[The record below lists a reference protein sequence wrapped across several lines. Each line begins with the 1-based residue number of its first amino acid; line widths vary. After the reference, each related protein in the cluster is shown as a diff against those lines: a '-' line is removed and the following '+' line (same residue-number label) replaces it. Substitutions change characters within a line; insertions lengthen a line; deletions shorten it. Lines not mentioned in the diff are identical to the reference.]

1 MNNIEHYRTF
11 FEEKEKSK
19 LYNSLVSVH
28 KLEKISDEIHDRYLN
43 ELLDAITLSL
53 SRNIAS
59 KDNPYHDMNKL
70 LTPRELKIFRKKLED
85 LIKKLKLQKN
95 RTLTSKI
102 DRLHSKARI
111 SHLDEL
117 DIEIDI
123 IINEMQGELLSGTTE
138 LLVDTVEKNYEK
150 TVYNFHKFVGFAIG
164 FKVLGEPVIE
174 KMLKHPWSG
183 LNYSDRITKNI
194 NNLKSS
200 VKEEV
205 IKTLAQRK
213 EVGEINKTLSKR
225 FKGHSKAFKKL
236 INTEQA
242 YMLVKVSEMAYSEL
256 GMDSYEYIATLDNR
270 TCNSCR
276 GLDGRVFKFK
286 DAQVGL
292 NFPPIHPMDRCSIAP
307 VIDTSSI
314 NTKKY
319 DRVNKN
325 MSFSEWKDKYYK

>member
-1 MNNIEHYRTF
+1 MNNIEHYRKY

-19 LYNSLVSVH
+19 LYNSLVYVH
-28 KLEKISDEIHDRYLN
+28 KLEKKSDEVHDRCLN
-43 ELLDAITLSL
+43 ELLDAIELSL

-70 LTPRELKIFRKKLED
+70 LRPIELQRFRSKLKKFLEKLEAQENKS
-85 LIKKLKLQKN
+85 LV
-95 RTLTSKI
+95 SKI
-102 DRLHSKARI
+102 NRLHSKARI

-117 DIEIDI
+117 NIEIDV
-123 IINEMQGELLSGTTE
+123 IINEMHEELLKGTTE
-138 LLVDTVEKNYEK
+138 LLKDTVKQNYEK
-150 TVYNFHKFVGFAIG
+150 TGYNFHKFIGLVIG

-174 KMLKHPWSG
+174 KVLKYPWSG
-183 LNYSDRITKNI
+183 LNYSDRISKNI
-194 NNLKSS
+194 NSLKAS

-213 EVGEINKTLSKR
+213 EMTEINKTLSKR
-225 FKGHSKAFKKL
+225 FKGHSKVFKKL

-242 YMLVKVSEMAYSEL
+242 YMLVKASEMAYSEL

-307 VIDTSSI
+307 VIDINSI

-319 DRVNKN
+319 SKIPKDI
-325 MSFSEWKDKYYK
+325 SFSKWEKEYYK